1 MKQYMQKTNNFILEL
16 KTDHIK
22 NNADFL
28 SQMISFRELPILDKA
43 LLEEI
48 IKEQKKYFFNLVLK
62 I

>member
-1 MKQYMQKTNNFILEL
+1 MQKTNNFILEL